1 MGYILDPQG
10 PSKFAPYG
18 SVQILENPKA
28 PKSHGLKP
36 RPPHPNKR
44 KTRMTRW
51 MTRWMTRCIMVYPS
65 FSDPHSSTRRNS
77 GSCPCSA
84 TAAWLSSSEWHGAE
98 MPSPSS
104 LVGPQWGNGS
114 GHPPGMQSISLG
126 NQGKPRGTSISFHIY
141 EACHRLV
148 FLWTR
153 NKQNMDHPLDTFG
166 YQMLE
171 TWKST
176 WQI

>member
-1 MGYILDPQG
+1 
-10 PSKFAPYG
+10 
-18 SVQILENPKA
+18 
-28 PKSHGLKP
+28 
-36 RPPHPNKR
+36 
-44 KTRMTRW
+44 
-51 MTRWMTRCIMVYPS
+51 MVYRS

-126 NQGKPRGTSISFHIY
+126 NQGLFISFHIY

-148 FLWTR
+148 
-153 NKQNMDHPLDTFG
+153 NMNQKQTKYGLSLGYIWIPDVGNVEIHMADLTSPALLGILFAQASSNPKSCSGWFG
-166 YQMLE
+166 AM
-171 TWKST
+171 ST
-176 WQI
+176 SWSVAIRGLIEST